1 MEGGPPRF
9 SQRFTCADLL
19 GMHARYVLPFAYRA
33 FTFYGGTFQNLLL
46 ERTSPYCVSHN
57 PRSQATWFGL
67 IRVRSPLLAESRLIS
82 TPSGTEMFHFPEYR
96 PVYLWIQYTVTTFW
110 WLGFPIRKSPVQSLF
125 AANRSLSQLVT
136 SFIASESQGIRRAPL
151 ITFLI
156 VFYCVT

>member
-1 MEGGPPRF
+1 MQKACGHPAPKGKTPTVWRHMISGSISLPLWGFFSPFPHGTSSLSVIGEYLALEGGPPRF

-57 PRSQATWFGL
+57 PKSQATWFGL

-96 PVYLWIQYTVTTFW
+96 PIYLWIQY
-110 WLGFPIRKSPVQSLF
+110 
-125 AANRSLSQLVT
+125 
-136 SFIASESQGIRRAPL
+136 
-151 ITFLI
+151 I
-156 VFYCVT
+156 VPAF